1 MINKEEKNKPF
12 NKRGPKGKRRG
23 RREAMPRE
31 YEQKIVDLAR
41 VTRVTKGGK
50 RMSFRVCLVIG
61 DGKGKAGYGVAK
73 GADVAIAVQKAFNQ
87 AKKNTFI
94 IPLVNDTIAHEVR
107 VKFGAAKLLLKPA
120 PKGSGL
126 KAGGAVRVVLE
137 LAGVPNA
144 VAKILGTNNKI
155 NNVKASFKAL
165 KELRK
170 VEKESKDK
178 DASDSGDSRDSN
190 DKPEKETK
198 IVKGEK
204 KKTVVKT
211 EKKEST
217 IKKLFSKGD
226 KKEMEDKPK
235 KDKA

>member
-12 NKRGPKGKRRG
+12 KRGPKGKRRG
-23 RREAMPRE
+23 RREAPVRE

-94 IPLVNDTIAHEVR
+94 IPLTNDTIAHEVR
-107 VKFGAAKLLLKPA
+107 VKFGAAKLMLKPA

-126 KAGGAVRVVLE
+126 KAGGAVRVVLQ

-155 NNVKASFKAL
+155 NNVKAVFKAL

-170 VEKESKDK
+170 VEE
-178 DASDSGDSRDSN
+178 
-190 DKPEKETK
+190 ETKETK
-198 IVKGEK
+198 KEEK
-204 KKTVVKT
+204 KVEQPKNEEKVEPVEKV

-217 IKKLFSKGD
+217 IKKLFSKSD
-226 KKEMEDKPK
+226 KKEKEDKPK